1 MQIDGP
7 ANIPAEDD
15 GSTIDLDA
23 LRAEVSKWQERVPKL
38 AKALRERTEE
48 LAAAREELRTA
59 QSSPAS
65 ESLSS
70 EDTDARL
77 QARNALIAELQEKV
91 TELGEKHRQLSGTLH
106 TTNLDLESAREDAQ
120 NWQSKWQAVTASLDD
135 SVAVASRSSSELEQA
150 RKAWEEEKQA
160 LAEAHNQA
168 MQQLQRETES
178 LRVRNANLGETVEF
192 ANKQI
197 ESLGEDMQLLMDRG
211 KTADAAIAQSQ
222 EELAHLQKQIEELN
236 QNNTTLQTQLSD
248 RQGLLDDAQ
257 QALQQRDEQAAQAAQ
272 LAQQKLEEA
281 QAALAETEAHYQTGM
296 QAANEEQTQLVDQL
310 DKKDAQI
317 ESLNKQLDEGLTL
330 AQKQRAAHQE
340 LETNVQ
346 SLQQQLQQADV
357 RFEEALAVKETALS
371 ETQTAL
377 SETQTALSESQ
388 TALSESQTALSES
401 QKALSETQT
410 ALSELKTELS
420 EMQAAQQA
428 SEQAH
433 QAELEA
439 LQNAQLQQRESDAAE
454 LAKLREDQARWVAVE
469 QDLLNQVNAVAE
481 AGKNKQLE
489 LDAEIERLS
498 ECVTQAQGSHSERE
512 AERRALTTRVDEL
525 ADENE
530 KLKSSLEERSALV
543 RELEN
548 EREAQ
553 RQNQHS
559 SASTLAA
566 EEQRRIELE
575 RKVATFQE
583 HAQNLE
589 AKLATQQ
596 GLMGE
601 LEAELS
607 EARSESSQSLKDA
620 EHKYRQE
627 KEERAALA
635 EQLTALQHRTGDLE
649 RHNKELTAAAQSYKE
664 AINES
669 EDALQRE
676 RSARQDQQNAVSNL
690 QAEIEQLQASASSTS
705 TKEQETSGTP
715 ATHQTKELEQLLRE
729 RTEELDKLRWK
740 LEQPVEN
747 DDKLVM
753 ILNQQLDDAR
763 QENKRLREKAAAA
776 NAGEELTRIKGIGDK
791 LAQQLQEFGVTTV
804 AQVAAINLA
813 ALDNE
818 NHPLHSLQSR
828 ISRDEWIEQAK
839 DLLK

>member
-48 LAAAREELRTA
+48 LAAAREELRAA
-59 QSSPAS
+59 QTSPAR
-65 ESLSS
+65 ESISS

-77 QARNALIAELQEKV
+77 QTRNALIAELQEKV

-120 NWQSKWQAVTASLDD
+120 NWQSKWREVSASLDD
-135 SVAVASRSSSELEQA
+135 SVAVASRSNSELEQA
-150 RKAWEEEKQA
+150 RKVWEQEKEA
-160 LAEAHNQA
+160 LAEAHSQA

-197 ESLGEDMQLLMDRG
+197 ASLGEDMQLLMDRG
-211 KTADAAIAQSQ
+211 KAADAVIAQSQ
-222 EELAHLQKQIEELN
+222 EQQAQLQTQLEELN
-236 QNNTTLQTQLSD
+236 QHNVALQAQLTD
-248 RQGLLDDAQ
+248 RQSLLDDAQ
-257 QALQQRDEQAAQAAQ
+257 QALQQRDEEAAQAVQ
-272 LAQQKLEEA
+272 LAQQKLEEVR
-281 QAALAETEAHYQTGM
+281 AALAETEAHYQTAM
-296 QAANEEQTQLVDQL
+296 QAANDEQTQLVDQL

-317 ESLNKQLDEGLTL
+317 ESLNKQLDEGVVL
-330 AQKQRAAHQE
+330 AQKQHAAHQE

-346 SLQQQLQQADV
+346 SLQQQLQQAEI
-357 RFEEALAVKETALS
+357 RFEAALSAKETALS
-371 ETQTAL
+371 EMQTARD
-377 SETQTALSESQ
+377 
-388 TALSESQTALSES
+388 
-401 QKALSETQT
+401 
-410 ALSELKTELS
+410 
-420 EMQAAQQA
+420 A
-428 SEQAH
+428 SEKAH
-433 QAELEA
+433 EA
-439 LQNAQLQQRESDAAE
+439 AHEAQLQQSESDAAE
-454 LAKLREDQARWVAVE
+454 LAKLREDQARWLAVE

-481 AGKNKQLE
+481 AGQLKQQE

-498 ECVTQAQGSHSERE
+498 ECVGQAQDSHSERE
-512 AERRALTTRVDEL
+512 AERRQLTARIDEL
-525 ADENE
+525 ADEND

-553 RQNQHS
+553 RQEQHS

-566 EEQRRIELE
+566 EEQRRTELE

-589 AKLATQQ
+589 AKLLTQQ
-596 GLMGE
+596 GLMSE
-601 LEAELS
+601 LESELS
-607 EARSESSQSLKDA
+607 EARSENSQSLKDA
-620 EHKYRQE
+620 VNKYRQE

-635 EQLTALQHRTGDLE
+635 EKLTALQHRADDLE
-649 RHNKELTAAAQSYKE
+649 RHNLELAAAADSYKDAISETE
-664 AINES
+664 A
-669 EDALQRE
+669 ALQRE
-676 RSARQDQQNAVSNL
+676 RSARQDQQNAVGTL
-690 QAEIEQLQASASSTS
+690 QAEIEQLQAGASSS
-705 TKEQETSGTP
+705 SSKEHEKSGTA
-715 ATHQTKELEQLLRE
+715 ATQHTKELEQLLRE

-763 QENKRLREKAAAA
+763 QENKRLREKATTA
-776 NAGEELTRIKGIGDK
+776 NVGEELTRIKGIGEK
-791 LAQQLQEFGVTTV
+791 LAQQLQEFGVTTL

-813 ALDNE
+813 ALNNE
-818 NHPLHSLQSR
+818 DHPLHALQSR

>member
-23 LRAEVSKWQERVPKL
+23 LRAEVAKWQERVPKL

-48 LAAAREELRTA
+48 LAAAREELRSA

-65 ESLSS
+65 QSLPA

-120 NWQSKWQAVTASLDD
+120 NWQSKWQEVTASLDD
-135 SVAVASRSSSELEQA
+135 SVAVASRSHSELEQA
-150 RKAWEEEKQA
+150 RKAWEQEKES
-160 LAEAHNQA
+160 LAEAHSQA

-211 KTADAAIAQSQ
+211 KTADATIAQGQ
-222 EELAHLQKQIEELN
+222 EEQAQLQKQIEELN
-236 QNNTTLQTQLSD
+236 QQNITLQTQLTD

-257 QALQQRDEQAAQAAQ
+257 HALQHHDEEAAQAAQ

-281 QAALAETEAHYQTGM
+281 QAALAETEAHYQTAM

-310 DKKDAQI
+310 DKKDAKI
-317 ESLNKQLDEGLTL
+317 ESLNKQLEEGLAL
-330 AQKQRAAHQE
+330 AQKQRTEHQE

-346 SLQQQLQQADV
+346 SLQQQLQQAEASS
-357 RFEEALAVKETALS
+357 EEALAAKETALS
-371 ETQTAL
+371 ESQTAL
-377 SETQTALSESQ
+377 SETQTALSEKN
-388 TALSESQTALSES
+388 TALSESNTAL
-401 QKALSETQT
+401 A
-410 ALSELKTELS
+410 
-420 EMQAAQQA
+420 EMQAAMEA
-428 SEQAH
+428 SEKAH
-433 QAELEA
+433 EAALEA
-439 LQNAQLQQRESDAAE
+439 AQTAQLQQSERDAAE
-454 LAKLREDQARWVAVE
+454 LAKLREDQARWIAIE
-469 QDLLNQVNAVAE
+469 QDLLNQVNEVAE
-481 AGKNKQLE
+481 AGKNKQQE

-498 ECVTQAQGSHSERE
+498 ECVSQAQGSHAERE
-512 AERRALTTRVDEL
+512 AERRQLTTRVDEL

-543 RELEN
+543 RELED

-566 EEQRRIELE
+566 EEQRRTELE

-589 AKLATQQ
+589 AKLLTQQ
-596 GLMGE
+596 GLMSE
-601 LEAELS
+601 LEGELS
-607 EARSESSQSLKDA
+607 EARSENSQSLKDA
-620 EHKYRQE
+620 ENKYRQE
-627 KEERAALA
+627 KTERAALA
-635 EQLTALQHRTGDLE
+635 EQLTALQHRADDLE
-649 RHNKELTAAAQSYKE
+649 RHNKDLADTADSFKE
-664 AINES
+664 AIS
-669 EDALQRE
+669 ETEEALKRE
-676 RSARQDQQNAVSNL
+676 RSARQDQQNAVATL
-690 QAEIEQLQASASSTS
+690 QAEIEQLRASASTKSS
-705 TKEQETSGTP
+705 KEQEKSVTP
-715 ATHQTKELEQLLRE
+715 VTQQTKELEQLLRE

-776 NAGEELTRIKGIGDK
+776 NAGEELTRIKGIGEK
-791 LAQQLQEFGVTTV
+791 LAQQLQEYGVTTL
-804 AQVAAINLA
+804 AQVAAINLS

-818 NHPLHSLQSR
+818 NHPLHALQSR
-828 ISRDEWIEQAK
+828 ISRDEWIAQAK

>member
-7 ANIPAEDD
+7 ANISAEED

-59 QSSPAS
+59 QTSPAP
-65 ESLSS
+65 ENAPT

-91 TELGEKHRQLSGTLH
+91 TQLGEKHRQLSGTLH

-120 NWQSKWQAVTASLDD
+120 NWHTKWQEATASLDD
-135 SVAVASRSSSELEQA
+135 SVVVASRSSSELEQA
-150 RKAWEEEKQA
+150 RLAWSQEKEA
-160 LAEAHNQA
+160 LAEAHAQA

-211 KTADAAIAQSQ
+211 KSAEVTIAQSQ
-222 EELAHLQKQIEELN
+222 ETQAQLQNQIEELN
-236 QNNTTLQTQLSD
+236 QQNITLQTQLKD

-257 QALQQRDEQAAQAAQ
+257 QALQQRDEEALQAAQIVQ
-272 LAQQKLEEA
+272 TQLEEA
-281 QAALAETEAHYQTGM
+281 QASLAETEAHYRSAM
-296 QAANEEQTQLVDQL
+296 QAANDEQTQLVNQL

-317 ESLNKQLDEGLTL
+317 NSLNKQLDEGIAL
-330 AQKQRAAHQE
+330 AQNQRKEHQE
-340 LETNVQ
+340 LEAN
-346 SLQQQLQQADV
+346 LQALQHQLEQANAE
-357 RFEEALAVKETALS
+357 FEDQLAAKQTALSEKQTALSEKQTALSELQTALS

-388 TALSESQTALSES
+388 TALSESR
-401 QKALSETQT
+401 
-410 ALSELKTELS
+410 
-420 EMQAAQQA
+420 AAQDA
-428 SEQAH
+428 SDKAH
-433 QAELEA
+433 E
-439 LQNAQLQQRESDAAE
+439 AQLEQSKSDAAE
-454 LAKLREDQARWVAVE
+454 LARLREDQARWVAIE
-469 QDLLNQVNAVAE
+469 QDLLEQVNAVAE
-481 AGKNKQLE
+481 AGDSKQKE

-498 ECVTQAQGSHSERE
+498 ECVSQAQDSHAERE
-512 AERRALTTRVDEL
+512 AERRQLTTRLEEL
-525 ADENE
+525 ADEND

-553 RQNQHS
+553 RQNQQS
-559 SASTLAA
+559 SVSTLAA
-566 EEQRRIELE
+566 EEQRRTELE
-575 RKVATFQE
+575 HKVTTFQE

-589 AKLATQQ
+589 AKLLTQQ
-596 GLMGE
+596 GLMSE
-601 LEAELS
+601 LEGELS
-607 EARSESSQSLKDA
+607 EARSENSQSLKAA
-620 EHKYRQE
+620 ENKYRQE

-635 EQLTALQHRTGDLE
+635 EKLTALQHRIDDLE
-649 RHNKELTAAAQSYKE
+649 RLNQDLVAAEESHKK
-664 AINES
+664 AIRES
-669 EDALQRE
+669 EEELNRE
-676 RSARQDQQNAVSNL
+676 RAARQDQQNAVSNL
-690 QAEIEQLQASASSTS
+690 QAELEQLQGAALTMSS
-705 TKEQETSGTP
+705 KEQEKPGKT
-715 ATHQTKELEQLLRE
+715 ATQQTKELEQLLRE

-776 NAGEELTRIKGIGDK
+776 SAGEELTRIKGIGEK

-804 AQVAAINLA
+804 AQIAAINLT
-813 ALDNE
+813 ALENE
-818 NHPLHSLQSR
+818 NHPLHALQSR
-828 ISRDEWIEQAK
+828 IVRDEWIEQAK